1 MPCSS
6 RGSRGAVCATADR
19 CILFMMIS
27 GRHGWLHV
35 GCRSTQPM
43 CLPTLHPHPTLP
55 VTSAMSRAT
64 DSLCWC
70 WRLVCLLPAGDC
82 HGWPR
87 LHVQPRPGLVSGAWC
102 GQRQSIFG
110 HGELHVAWFCPTQ
123 LTAWQPGTSR
133 TGFACHTHATY
144 TPCLCCPLAPCTPDS
159 TAPGWFNPAQT
170 CIPSASLLSPP
181 PASPPVLPH
190 PAATWRSWR

>member
-1 MPCSS
+1 MQQQRQQGSS
-6 RGSRGAVCATADR
+6 LCDSRQVHPLYDDQWQTWMVAC
-19 CILFMMIS
+19 
-27 GRHGWLHV
+27 WLPLHPTHV
-35 GCRSTQPM
+35 PA
-43 CLPTLHPHPTLP
+43 TLHPHPTLP
-55 VTSAMSRAT
+55 VTSATSRAT